1 MAACVSRTH
10 VPPPRPARLLMR
22 ATSWQAVLGEL
33 DARIRVA
40 PRSTAQP
47 FNDAAAPGSA
57 ALYCTAIQ
65 RCGSKEHMRTLQCTI
80 ALRHLAL
87 KMCKDA
93 PRLLSQAAKA
103 QESFSSL
110 LMSEHE
116 PQGAVAS
123 ISCLWSIRSLSF
135 ASKWSSSW
143 MRIVQ
148 LLIGV
153 ENL

>member
-1 MAACVSRTH
+1 MVQEYASALIASMTWHTWDTSHGSMCFPHPCSFPQTC
-10 VPPPRPARLLMR
+10 PPADES
-22 ATSWQAVLGEL
+22 TSWQAVLGEL

-47 FNDAAAPGSA
+47 FSAAAA
-57 ALYCTAIQ
+57 T
-65 RCGSKEHMRTLQCTI
+65 GSKEHMRTLQCTI

-116 PQGAVAS
+116 PQGAVA
-123 ISCLWSIRSLSF
+123 
-135 ASKWSSSW
+135 
-143 MRIVQ
+143 Q
-148 LLIGV
+148 
-153 ENL
+153 